1 MTRARPEDI
10 EFTPGDVDELLDR
23 MAAIKAA
30 GVGWVNLR
38 PVIDREHEPPAPGPL
53 AIFGGS
59 PHKVPVATW
68 IPGKQAP
75 DGAVKPTTV
84 GLQHSSGPRVVA
96 RLRDLGLPLPE
107 GWKVTQDHPRRG
119 LVARLSAD
127 SSDSSDAE
135 ALDWLVRAGTALCA
149 VPATGR
155 WRASLHAGIR

>member
-1 MTRARPEDI
+1 MTRARPEELD
-10 EFTPGDVDELLDR
+10 FTPGEVDELLDR
-23 MAAIKAA
+23 MAKIKAE
-30 GVGWVNLR
+30 GIGWVNLR
-38 PVIDREHEPPAPGPL
+38 PVIDPEDEPPAPGPL

-68 IPGKQAP
+68 IPGKHAP
-75 DGAVKPTTV
+75 DGSVKPTTV

-96 RLRDLGLPLPE
+96 RLRDLGLPLPD

-119 LVARLSAD
+119 LVARLAA
-127 SSDSSDAE
+127 DSSDAE
-135 ALDWLVRAGTALCA
+135 AVEWLVRAGTALCA